1 MASSLPPPEPVG
13 SRRVRLR
20 RALIDLGYS
29 AGRWR
34 YVLLLV
40 LDSLVIAA
48 AFYCGFLIRFEGRIP
63 ANRLVEYRQYL
74 PLLLAI
80 RLPVHFAFGLHRW
93 SFRLSGLHEGAR
105 VVLAT
110 LTGTS
115 FFAASFYFLQ
125 RRALDVSIG
134 PPRAVIAIE
143 FLMTTALLVAL
154 RFSPRFTLTWLHDR
168 RTPGSG
174 ARTRALII
182 GAGSAGDLLLR
193 DLQRSTEHSYEV
205 VGFVDDDAVKRGM
218 SIGGRPV
225 LGSIADIPSFAA
237 RKGVDELL
245 FAIPRLPAARVREI
259 LQSCEGL
266 KLAYKVLPVSFAYL
280 SDHVSVNML
289 HALAPEDLL
298 PRHEVQFDEEE
309 LRRLIR
315 GRRVLVTG
323 AAGSI
328 GSEICRQVASH
339 GPHSVSLVDINENG
353 LYFLYRHLTQ
363 QYPGVEVAAEVA
375 DIRDRT
381 RLFQL
386 MKERRPQAVFHAA
399 AHKHV
404 PLMEFAPEEAIK
416 NNVAGC
422 RHMVDAAHEV
432 GVERFV
438 LISSDKAVEPS
449 SVMGA
454 SKRLCEMIIRAQA
467 GRSPTRFAAVRF
479 GNVLG
484 SAGSVVPLFKAQ
496 IAAGG
501 PVTVTHPDIRR
512 FLMTIPEAVGL
523 VLLAGLAPPADL
535 CVLEMGEPIRILDL
549 ARLMITSAG
558 LVPDRD
564 IQIMIT
570 GLRPGEKLDERLMT
584 AEEEVRS
591 FAARDR
597 IRGVKAN
604 PAPVDL
610 FVRLERLEALAAAG
624 DRAGVRAAIGEI
636 IPSYVPTG
644 VLEMASADPEV

>member
-1 MASSLPPPEPVG
+1 M
-13 SRRVRLR
+13 
-20 RALIDLGYS
+20 
-29 AGRWR
+29 
-34 YVLLLV
+34 LLL
-40 LDSLVIAA
+40 LDSAVIAL
-48 AFYCGFLIRFEGRIP
+48 AFYSGFLIRFEGHIP
-63 ANRLVEYRQYL
+63 PERLAEFPRYL

-80 RLPVHFAFGLHRW
+80 RLPLHFAFGLHRW
-93 SFRLSGLHEGAR
+93 SFRLSGIHEAAR

-125 RRALDVSIG
+125 RRALDVTVG

-143 FLMTTALLVAL
+143 FLMTTAFLVGL

-174 ARTRALII
+174 ARVRALII

-193 DLQRSTEHSYEV
+193 DLQRSTEHSYEI
-205 VGFVDDDAVKRGM
+205 VGFVDDDPVKRGM

-225 LGSIADIPSFAA
+225 LGSIADIPALAA

-245 FAIPRLPAARVREI
+245 FAIPRLPADRVREI
-259 LQSCEGL
+259 LKSCEGL
-266 KLAYKVLPVSFAYL
+266 KLGYKILPVSFAYL
-280 SDHVSVNML
+280 SDQVSVNML

-298 PRHEVQFDEEE
+298 ARHEVRFDEEE
-309 LRRLIR
+309 LHRLIR

-323 AAGSI
+323 ASGSI
-328 GSEICRQVASH
+328 GSEICRQVAAH
-339 GPHSVSLVDINENG
+339 GPRSLSLVDIDENG
-353 LYFLYRHLTQ
+353 LYFLYRHLTR
-363 QYPGVEVAAEVA
+363 QYPDIEIAAEVA

-386 MKERRPQAVFHAA
+386 LKERKPQAVFHAA

-404 PLMEFAPEEAIK
+404 PLMEFAPEEAVK

-422 RHMVDAAHEV
+422 RHMVDAARET
-432 GVERFV
+432 GVEQFV

-454 SKRLCEMIIRAQA
+454 TKRLCEMILRAQA
-467 GRSPTRFAAVRF
+467 GRSPTRFVAVRF

-501 PVTVTHPDIRR
+501 PVTVTHPDMRR

-523 VLLAGLAPPADL
+523 VLLAGLAAPADL

-564 IQIMIT
+564 IQISIS

-591 FAARDR
+591 FAARER
-597 IRGVKAN
+597 VRGVNAD
-604 PAPVDL
+604 PAPADL
-610 FVRLERLEALAAAG
+610 FARLERLEAYAAVG
-624 DRAGVRAAIGEI
+624 DRAGVRAAIGELL
-636 IPSYVPTG
+636 PSYVPTG
-644 VLEMASADPEV
+644 VLEMASVEPEA